1 MPDILTA
8 HGPVIYNMSKSNK
21 TTMFV
26 GTCLLTIEI
35 PEAHSLKD
43 KRSVIKSLVE
53 RARREL
59 RISAAE
65 VGLLNEWQAAQVGL
79 ACVSNSAVKADQVI
93 AEAVNWV
100 ERHLEDGILGD
111 YETEII
117 QAF

>member
-1 MPDILTA
+1 M
-8 HGPVIYNMSKSNK
+8 Y
-21 TTMFV
+21 V

-35 PEAHSLKD
+35 PEANSLKD
-43 KRSVIKSLVE
+43 KRSVVKSLVE

-65 VGLLNEWQAAQVGL
+65 VGLLDEWDVAQVGL
-79 ACVSNSAVKADQVI
+79 ACVSNSAAKADQLI

-100 ERHLEDGILGD
+100 ERNLHDGILGD

-117 QAF
+117 RAF